1 VVVNKSQV
9 AEAVGRDT
17 PWWRDPN
24 WAVID
29 RDLREADASQ
39 LSYYPSALDD
49 IRIGGLYMLYGPRRV
64 GKSVL
69 VKRTVQ
75 ALLDQ
80 GVNPRQIIRVTV
92 DVRFPIFSGHLL
104 SQHRLLVERMSPWE
118 QQGVNLPLSSRLK
131 QLIEL

>member
-1 VVVNKSQV
+1 MPEYRRGVNKSQV

-29 RDLREADASQ
+29 RDLRESDASQ

-92 DVRFPIFSGHLL
+92 DVRFRCI
-104 SQHRLLVERMSPWE
+104 
-118 QQGVNLPLSSRLK
+118 
-131 QLIEL
+131 